1 MYEENINIANMRVY
15 RSGKGKTAMM
25 ALEADSEITEAVTE
39 KIRNIEEMERVQS
52 INPVV
57 EGVF

>member
-1 MYEENINIANMRVY
+1 
-15 RSGKGKTAMM
+15 M